1 LLRGDGR
8 RLQQIV
14 LNLVSNAV
22 KFTSHGNVSV
32 EVSAPATDER
42 YVALQVV
49 VADTGIG
56 IEAATLARMFEPF
69 SQADASTTRLY
80 GGTGLGL
87 AIVRELVELM
97 GGIVSAESEPG
108 EGSRFTVTIKLEQA
122 AAANG
127 TDAPA
132 GEPGAPAWASP
143 PLVLVVEDSAV
154 NQIVAA
160 RSLER
165 CGCCAVVASDGREA
179 LAALARRRFDAIL
192 MDCQMPVLDGYA
204 ATAELRKRE
213 ARRGAHTPVIAMTA
227 HAMDGD
233 RERCLEAGM
242 DDYISK
248 PMRREEL
255 AGLLHRWIPSTASTG
270 NGKGT
275 RPTRARG
282 ARSAGSKG
290 PKAPAA

>member
-1 LLRGDGR
+1 
-8 RLQQIV
+8 V

-22 KFTSHGNVSV
+22 KFTRKGKVSV
-32 EVSAPATDER
+32 SVNAPAADEHS
-42 YVALQVV
+42 VLLSICVT
-49 VADTGIG
+49 DTGIG
-56 IEAATLARMFEPF
+56 IEPEALQRMFEPF

-87 AIVRELVELM
+87 AIVSELAELM
-97 GGIVSAESEPG
+97 GGLITAESKVG
-108 EGSRFTVTIKLEQA
+108 KGSAFTVTIKLERPSSSDMA
-122 AAANG
+122 AENG
-127 TDAPA
+127 RAPA
-132 GEPGAPAWASP
+132 GIPAWSEP
-143 PLVLVVEDSAV
+143 PLVLVVEDSSV

-165 CGCCAVVASDGREA
+165 CGCRAEVAADGREGLEA
-179 LAALARRRFDAIL
+179 LLAGKFDAVL

-213 ARRGAHTPVIAMTA
+213 AQTGEHMPVIAMTA

-233 RERCLEAGM
+233 RERCLAAGM

-255 AGLLHRWIPSTASTG
+255 AEILHRWIPASAAG
-270 NGKGT
+270 AGAAMRRRAVG
-275 RPTRARG
+275 RRSRTRA
-282 ARSAGSKG
+282 AR
-290 PKAPAA
+290 